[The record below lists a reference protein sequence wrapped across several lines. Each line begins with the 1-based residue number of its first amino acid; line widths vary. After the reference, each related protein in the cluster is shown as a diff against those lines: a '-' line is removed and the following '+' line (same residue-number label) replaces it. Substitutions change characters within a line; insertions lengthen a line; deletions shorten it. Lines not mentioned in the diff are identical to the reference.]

1 MRPGVPWNVKGIEA
15 EAREVA
21 QQAARRAG
29 VSLGEWLS
37 GLILTDG
44 KGGQAGGY
52 PQSHTQQGFLPGDGT
67 FGPQPQ
73 FQPQPQQLS
82 QAQRYPQA
90 VPQVVP
96 QGYQQPQYG
105 QPQFGNAPQQLY
117 PQPSQQPQPQP
128 QTFGPQQGAPQ
139 PFGPQAY
146 AQPQYAPQPQGPQG
160 FGPQQGGPQAYP
172 QQGPGPQPYAQQQ
185 PPQHLF
191 RDPSG
196 VGYEQP
202 VRSQDIVALAGT
214 VRELGERFE
223 QSDKRAQQ
231 AVATVNQSV
240 AAMQERIDAAERVK
254 QLADA
259 AFTSAADTLAQ
270 SAREQSKAFDSLE
283 TTVRS
288 VQKRIVDIE
297 TGQADWPGR
306 DSIAKLET
314 ALGHL
319 HKRLGELDAE
329 RLEHPGREAI
339 GRIEATLGQLQK
351 RLTDMETAAGN
362 APGKDALARLES
374 SVASMRGE
382 VVDADRRTR
391 EDITQMAKY
400 MRDLGSRVDTVER
413 GSTMS
418 ESITAR
424 FDALEARSSS
434 MFDEIRGQMSAMDG
448 RIAQAASAKNAI
460 PPAAFAAL
468 KGSVEGI
475 AARIDGMGEQSTQPL
490 VNSISSLE
498 AKLGALTTKID
509 QNDKRT
515 AESVGG
521 VNAALTSLSARIED
535 SDKRQ
540 SQSINGLSR
549 RMDES
554 DGRVEATV
562 RDLHK
567 SFDDFSDRLEV
578 ADQHHKDS
586 MSALRLTVDGLVARG
601 VADAV
606 PQDPNAGRLSNSPS
620 ALSSLQGF
628 APPPVQS
635 PRYASEPELPP
646 FPASSIPNT
655 QGRAFGP
662 DAPPPFDEGARQAQS
677 DGLSLEALRTILATP
692 QSSQGPDFDDKRFE
706 PPSFGD
712 ELNDAFDSE
721 DTADKPGN
729 DFLAQARRAAQAA
742 AERQAEHSQR
752 GKRQPSLRAEQPGG
766 RNLGRLVIIALA
778 GIAVVAGI
786 VAVLFT
792 LPGGS
797 EDGVERPDPGSSIGE
812 ILNGPTA
819 PAVAPGEADGRS
831 NPSTPPAEFAPL
843 PPASETGAANGAPV
857 SMTEPMGGSDN
868 PAEPAAAEF
877 TAGTSA
883 LPGTSEKEAMVAS
896 LESGAV
902 RGDAK
907 SQFLLSLRYSEGRG
921 VVKDD
926 ARAASLAAKAA
937 EQGLAIAQYR
947 LGALYERGVGVEKS
961 MPLAKSWYEKAAK
974 LGNRKAMHNLAVL
987 LADSSG
993 GQPNYKEAARWFK
1006 ESATHGLTDSQ
1017 YNLAVLLEQ
1026 GMGIEKNLK
1035 EAITW
1040 YAVAASQGDNGA
1052 AERLDALKKAVGASE
1067 VALALDAARR
1077 FKPKPLNPAS
1087 NDLPAGPG

>member
-52 PQSHTQQGFLPGDGT
+52 PQSHAQQGFLPGDGT
-67 FGPQPQ
+67 YGPQPQ
-73 FQPQPQQLS
+73 FQPQPQPLS

-96 QGYQQPQYG
+96 QGYQQPHYG
-105 QPQFGNAPQQLY
+105 QPQFGNAPPQPY
-117 PQPSQQPQPQP
+117 PQAPMQPQA
-128 QTFGPQQGAPQ
+128 FAPQQGTPQ
-139 PFGPQAY
+139 SFGPQAY
-146 AQPQYAPQPQGPQG
+146 APSPYAPQPQVPQG
-160 FGPQQGGPQAYP
+160 FGPQQGGPQSYP
-172 QQGPGPQPYAQQQ
+172 QQGSGPQAYAQQQ
-185 PPQHLF
+185 PPQQLF
-191 RDPSG
+191 RDASG

-202 VRSQDIVALAGT
+202 VRSQDIVALTGT
-214 VRELGERFE
+214 VRELGERFD

-231 AVATVNQSV
+231 AIATVNQSV

-259 AFTSAADTLAQ
+259 AFTSAADALAQ

-306 DSIAKLET
+306 ESIAKLET
-314 ALGHL
+314 ALGQL

-329 RLEHPGREAI
+329 RADQPGREAI

-351 RLTDMETAAGN
+351 RLTDMEAAAGN
-362 APGKDALARLES
+362 SPGKDTLARLEAS
-374 SVASMRGE
+374 IASMRGE

-413 GSTMS
+413 GATMS

-490 VNSISSLE
+490 VNSITSLE

-509 QNDKRT
+509 QSDKRT

-521 VNAALTSLSARIED
+521 VNAALKSLSSRIED

-540 SQSINGLSR
+540 AQSINGLSR

-567 SFDDFSDRLEV
+567 SFDDFSERLES
-578 ADQHHKDS
+578 ADQRHKDS

-601 VADAV
+601 AADAV
-606 PQDPNAGRLSNSPS
+606 PHDTPAGRISSSPS
-620 ALSSLQGF
+620 ALSSLQNF
-628 APPPVQS
+628 PPPPVQS
-635 PRYASEPELPP
+635 PRYTPEPELPP
-646 FPASSIPNT
+646 FLTSGGPNT
-655 QGRAFGP
+655 QSRAYGS
-662 DAPPPFDEGARQAQS
+662 DAPPAFDEGARQAQS

-692 QSSQGPDFDDKRFE
+692 QSAQGPDFDDQRFA

-712 ELNDAFDSE
+712 ELSDAFDSE
-721 DTADKPGN
+721 DTAEKPGN

-752 GKRQPSLRAEQPGG
+752 GKRPSTLGTEQPGG
-766 RNLGRLVIIALA
+766 RNLGRLIIIALA
-778 GIAVVAGI
+778 GIAVVTGI

-792 LPGGS
+792 LPGGN

-812 ILNGPTA
+812 ILNGPTQ
-819 PAVAPGEADGRS
+819 PAVAPGEAGGRATPVS
-831 NPSTPPAEFAPL
+831 PPAEFAPL

-857 SMTEPMGGSDN
+857 AMTEPLSGPSV
-868 PAEPAAAEF
+868 PVEPEAAEF

-926 ARAASLAAKAA
+926 SRAASLATKAA

-961 MPLAKSWYEKAAK
+961 MPQAKSWYEKAAK

-1040 YAVAASQGDNGA
+1040 YAIAASQGDNGA
-1052 AERLDALKKAVGASE
+1052 AERLDALKKAVGASD

-1077 FKPKPLNPAS
+1077 FKAKPLNPAS

>member
-117 PQPSQQPQPQP
+117 PQPSHQPQPQA
-128 QTFGPQQGAPQ
+128 FAPQQGVPQ

-172 QQGPGPQPYAQQQ
+172 QQGPGPQLHAQQPQ
-185 PPQHLF
+185 QHLF

-202 VRSQDIVALAGT
+202 VRSQDIVALTGT

-231 AVATVNQSV
+231 AIATVNQSV

-259 AFTSAADTLAQ
+259 AFTSAADALAQ

-329 RLEHPGREAI
+329 RADHPGREAI

-374 SVASMRGE
+374 SIASMRGE

-490 VNSISSLE
+490 VNSITSLE

-509 QNDKRT
+509 QSDKRT

-521 VNAALTSLSARIED
+521 VNAALKSLSARIED

-540 SQSINGLSR
+540 SQSINVLSR

-578 ADQHHKDS
+578 ADQRHKDS

-601 VADAV
+601 AADAV
-606 PQDPNAGRLSNSPS
+606 PHDPHAGRISNSPS
-620 ALSSLQGF
+620 ALSSLQSF

-635 PRYASEPELPP
+635 PRYAPEPELPP
-646 FPASSIPNT
+646 FLTSSNPNT
-655 QGRAFGP
+655 QSRAFGP
-662 DAPPPFDEGARQAQS
+662 DVPTPFDEGARQAQS

-712 ELNDAFDSE
+712 ELNDAFDS
-721 DTADKPGN
+721 DDGADKPGN

-752 GKRQPSLRAEQPGG
+752 GKRQSSLGAEQPGG
-766 RNLGRLVIIALA
+766 RNLGRLIIIALA
-778 GIAVVAGI
+778 GIAVVTGI

-812 ILNGPTA
+812 ILNGPTP
-819 PAVAPGEADGRS
+819 PAVAPGVAGGRS

-857 SMTEPMGGSDN
+857 SMTEPMGGPGI

-926 ARAASLAAKAA
+926 ARAASLATKAA

-961 MPLAKSWYEKAAK
+961 MPQAKSWYEKAAK

>member
-117 PQPSQQPQPQP
+117 PQPSISLNPRLLLPSR
-128 QTFGPQQGAPQ
+128 ALPQ
-139 PFGPQAY
+139 PFGPQSY

-172 QQGPGPQPYAQQQ
+172 QQGPGPQPYAQQ

-202 VRSQDIVALAGT
+202 VRSQDIVALTGT

-231 AVATVNQSV
+231 AIATVNQSV

-259 AFTSAADTLAQ
+259 AFTSAADALAQ

-329 RLEHPGREAI
+329 RADHPGREAI

-374 SVASMRGE
+374 SIASMRGE

-490 VNSISSLE
+490 VNSITSLE

-509 QNDKRT
+509 QSDKRT

-521 VNAALTSLSARIED
+521 VNAALKSLSSRIED

-578 ADQHHKDS
+578 ADQRHKDS

-601 VADAV
+601 AADAV
-606 PQDPNAGRLSNSPS
+606 PHDPHAGRISNSPS
-620 ALSSLQGF
+620 ALSSLQSF

-635 PRYASEPELPP
+635 PRYAPEPELPP
-646 FPASSIPNT
+646 FLTSSNPNT
-655 QGRAFGP
+655 QSRAFGP
-662 DAPPPFDEGARQAQS
+662 D
-677 DGLSLEALRTILATP
+677 
-692 QSSQGPDFDDKRFE
+692 
-706 PPSFGD
+706 
-712 ELNDAFDSE
+712 
-721 DTADKPGN
+721 
-729 DFLAQARRAAQAA
+729 
-742 AERQAEHSQR
+742 
-752 GKRQPSLRAEQPGG
+752 
-766 RNLGRLVIIALA
+766 V
-778 GIAVVAGI
+778 
-786 VAVLFT
+786 
-792 LPGGS
+792 
-797 EDGVERPDPGSSIGE
+797 
-812 ILNGPTA
+812 PTS
-819 PAVAPGEADGRS
+819 V
-831 NPSTPPAEFAPL
+831 
-843 PPASETGAANGAPV
+843 
-857 SMTEPMGGSDN
+857 
-868 PAEPAAAEF
+868 
-877 TAGTSA
+877 
-883 LPGTSEKEAMVAS
+883 
-896 LESGAV
+896 
-902 RGDAK
+902 
-907 SQFLLSLRYSEGRG
+907 
-921 VVKDD
+921 
-926 ARAASLAAKAA
+926 
-937 EQGLAIAQYR
+937 
-947 LGALYERGVGVEKS
+947 
-961 MPLAKSWYEKAAK
+961 
-974 LGNRKAMHNLAVL
+974 
-987 LADSSG
+987 
-993 GQPNYKEAARWFK
+993 
-1006 ESATHGLTDSQ
+1006 
-1017 YNLAVLLEQ
+1017 
-1026 GMGIEKNLK
+1026 
-1035 EAITW
+1035 
-1040 YAVAASQGDNGA
+1040 
-1052 AERLDALKKAVGASE
+1052 
-1067 VALALDAARR
+1067 
-1077 FKPKPLNPAS
+1077 
-1087 NDLPAGPG
+1087 

>member
-73 FQPQPQQLS
+73 FQPQPQPLS

-105 QPQFGNAPQQLY
+105 QPQFGNAPQQFY
-117 PQPSQQPQPQP
+117 PQPSQQPQP

-160 FGPQQGGPQAYP
+160 FGPQQGGPQSYP
-172 QQGPGPQPYAQQQ
+172 QQGPGPQPYAQQ

-191 RDPSG
+191 RDSSG

-202 VRSQDIVALAGT
+202 VRSQDIVALTGT

-259 AFTSAADTLAQ
+259 AFTSAADALAQ

-306 DSIAKLET
+306 DSIAKLEA

-329 RLEHPGREAI
+329 RADHPGREAI

-374 SVASMRGE
+374 SIASMRGE

-509 QNDKRT
+509 QSDKRT

-521 VNAALTSLSARIED
+521 VNAALKSLSSRIED

-540 SQSINGLSR
+540 TQSISGLSR

-578 ADQHHKDS
+578 ADQRHKDS

-601 VADAV
+601 AADAV
-606 PQDPNAGRLSNSPS
+606 PHDPHAGRISNSPS
-620 ALSSLQGF
+620 ALSSLQSF

-635 PRYASEPELPP
+635 PRYAPEPELPP
-646 FPASSIPNT
+646 FLTSSNPNT
-655 QGRAFGP
+655 QSRALGP
-662 DAPPPFDEGARQAQS
+662 DVPPPFDEGARQAQS

-712 ELNDAFDSE
+712 ELNDAFDS
-721 DTADKPGN
+721 DDAADKPGN

-752 GKRQPSLRAEQPGG
+752 GKRQLSLGAEQPGG
-766 RNLGRLVIIALA
+766 RNLGRLIIIALA
-778 GIAVVAGI
+778 GIAVVTGI

-819 PAVAPGEADGRS
+819 PAVAPGEAGGRG
-831 NPSTPPAEFAPL
+831 NASTPPAEFAPL

-857 SMTEPMGGSDN
+857 SMTEPMGGSGI

-961 MPLAKSWYEKAAK
+961 MPQAKSWYEKAAK

-993 GQPNYKEAARWFK
+993 GQPNYREAARWFK